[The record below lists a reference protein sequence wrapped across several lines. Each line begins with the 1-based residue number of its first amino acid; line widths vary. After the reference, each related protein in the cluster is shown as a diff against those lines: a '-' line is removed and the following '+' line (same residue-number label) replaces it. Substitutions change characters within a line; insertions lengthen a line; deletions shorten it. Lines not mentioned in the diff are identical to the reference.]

1 MRRKKKS
8 NLKFILLMIFVPLIT
23 FFGTIFIYETFLDKT
38 IPSVEKLKEEKKKDN
53 YSDKDDSIDTSNYVN
68 ELPSLR
74 LQYGNNDIV
83 GKLEITQLNIN
94 TMVLRSVNNSYYLD
108 RNVYKQVDGLGM
120 PFFDYRNQDLAN
132 NRQIN
137 IYGHNTQNTNY
148 LSQLP
153 FVNLTAYTDQN
164 IFNNYKRVYLSIDEK
179 QVEYEVI
186 AVKIITD
193 GNNEH
198 MKLIFYSDD
207 DFVNHSAKML
217 NGSLY
222 VSDDKIT
229 KDDRLL
235 VLQVCHYD
243 PPGSYLIVIC
253 KEKSK
258 F

>member
-1 MRRKKKS
+1 MKKKKKS
-8 NLKFILLMIFVPLIT
+8 NLKFILLMIFIPLIT
-23 FFGTIFIYETFLDKT
+23 FFGTIFIYDTFIDNT
-38 IPSVEKLKEEKKKDN
+38 IPSVEKLKKEKEKNN
-53 YSDKDDSIDTSNYVN
+53 YSDKDESKDVTNYVN
-68 ELPSLR
+68 ELPNLR
-74 LQYGNNDIV
+74 VQYGNNDIL

-94 TMVLRSVNNSYYLD
+94 TLVMRTVNNSYYLD
-108 RNVYKQVDGLGM
+108 RNINKQVDGLGV
-120 PFFDYRNQDLAN
+120 PFFDYRNQALAT

-137 IYGHNTQNTNY
+137 IYGHNTQNVNF

-153 FVNLTAYTDQN
+153 FVNLIAYTDKN
-164 IFNNYKRVYLSIDEK
+164 IFDNYKKVYLSIDEK

-198 MKLIFYSDD
+198 MKLIFYNDE
-207 DFVNHSAKML
+207 DFVNHAAKMI

-222 VSDDKIT
+222 TNNATVT

-253 KEKSK
+253 KEKK
-258 F
+258 

>member
-1 MRRKKKS
+1 MKKKKKS

-23 FFGTIFIYETFLDKT
+23 FFGTIFIYEKFFDNT
-38 IPSVEKLKEEKKKDN
+38 IPSVEELKEEKKKDN
-53 YSDKDDSIDTSNYVN
+53 YSDKDDKKDVSNYVN
-68 ELPSLR
+68 ELPNLR
-74 LQYGNNDIV
+74 VQYGNNDIY
-83 GKLEITQLNIN
+83 GRLELSQLNIN
-94 TMVLRSVNNSYYLD
+94 TLVMRSVNNSYYLD
-108 RNVYKQVDGLGM
+108 RNIYKQVDGLGV

-137 IYGHNTQNTNY
+137 IYGHNTQNVNF

-153 FVNLTAYTDQN
+153 FVNLTAYTDKN
-164 IFNNYKRVYLSIDEK
+164 IFDNYKTVYLSIDEK
-179 QVEYEVI
+179 QIEYEVI
-186 AVKIITD
+186 AIKIITD

-207 DFVNHSAKML
+207 DFVNHAAKMI

-222 VSDDKIT
+222 TNNATVT
-229 KDDRLL
+229 KDDKLL

-253 KEKSK
+253 KEKK
-258 F
+258 

>member
-1 MRRKKKS
+1 MKKKKKS

-23 FFGTIFIYETFLDKT
+23 FFGTIFVYETFFDHT
-38 IPSVEKLKEEKKKDN
+38 IPSVEKLKKEKKKDN
-53 YSDKDDSIDTSNYVN
+53 YSDKDDKKDVSNYVN
-68 ELPSLR
+68 ELPNLR
-74 LQYGNNDIV
+74 AQYGNNDIY
-83 GKLEITQLNIN
+83 GRLELTQLNIN
-94 TMVLRSVNNSYYLD
+94 TLVTRSVNNSYYLD
-108 RNVYKQVDGLGM
+108 RNIYKQVDGLGV

-137 IYGHNTQNTNY
+137 IYGHNTQNVNF

-153 FVNLTAYTDQN
+153 FVNLTAYTDKN
-164 IFNNYKRVYLSIDEK
+164 IFDNYKTVYLSIDEK
-179 QVEYEVI
+179 QIEYEVI
-186 AVKIITD
+186 AIKIITD

-207 DFVNHSAKML
+207 DFVNHAAKMI

-222 VSDDKIT
+222 TNNATVT
-229 KDDRLL
+229 KDDKLL

-253 KEKSK
+253 KEKK
-258 F
+258 

>member
-1 MRRKKKS
+1 MKKKKKS
-8 NLKFILLMIFVPLIT
+8 NLKFILLIIFVPLIT
-23 FFGTIFIYETFLDKT
+23 FFGTIFVYETFFDNT
-38 IPSVEKLKEEKKKDN
+38 IPSVEKLKKEKKKDN
-53 YSDKDDSIDTSNYVN
+53 YSDKDDKKDVSNYVN
-68 ELPSLR
+68 ELPNLR
-74 LQYGNNDIV
+74 AQYGNNDIY
-83 GKLEITQLNIN
+83 GRLELTQLNIN
-94 TMVLRSVNNSYYLD
+94 TLVTRSVNNSYYLD
-108 RNVYKQVDGLGM
+108 RNIYKQVDGLGV

-137 IYGHNTQNTNY
+137 IYGHNTQNVNF

-153 FVNLTAYTDQN
+153 FVNLTAYTDKN
-164 IFNNYKRVYLSIDEK
+164 IFDNYKTVYLSIDEK
-179 QVEYEVI
+179 QIEYEVI

-207 DFVNHSAKML
+207 DFVTHAAKMI

-222 VSDDKIT
+222 TNNATVT
-229 KDDRLL
+229 KDDKLL

-253 KEKSK
+253 KEKK
-258 F
+258 

>member
-1 MRRKKKS
+1 MKKKKKS
-8 NLKFILLMIFVPLIT
+8 NLKFILLIIFVPLIT
-23 FFGTIFIYETFLDKT
+23 FFGTIFIYEKFFDHT
-38 IPSVEKLKEEKKKDN
+38 IPSVEKLKDEKKKDN
-53 YSDKDDSIDTSNYVN
+53 YSDKDDKKDVSNYVN
-68 ELPSLR
+68 ELPNLR
-74 LQYGNNDIV
+74 VQYGNNDIY
-83 GKLEITQLNIN
+83 GRLELSQLNIN
-94 TMVLRSVNNSYYLD
+94 TLVMRSVNNSYYLD
-108 RNVYKQVDGLGM
+108 RNIYKQVDGLGV

-137 IYGHNTQNTNY
+137 IYGHNTQNVNF

-153 FVNLTAYTDQN
+153 FVNLTAYTDKN
-164 IFNNYKRVYLSIDEK
+164 IFDNYKTVYLSIDEK
-179 QVEYEVI
+179 QIEYEVI

-207 DFVNHSAKML
+207 DFVNHAAKMI

-222 VSDDKIT
+222 TNNATVT
-229 KDDRLL
+229 KDDKLL

-253 KEKSK
+253 KEKK
-258 F
+258 